1 MDRKAVAK
9 ELRQRLFD
17 FIEAEHKEAL
27 QDAAIDELFEKV
39 LAKHEPTVTVT
50 PTWPYVGTYTV
61 LARDKNITVT
71 PYQEKPHGP

>member
-39 LAKHEPTVTVT
+39 LAKHEPTAT
-50 PTWPYVGTYTV
+50 PTWPYAAGVYTEV
-61 LARDKNITVT
+61 R
-71 PYQEKPHGP
+71 

>member
-17 FIEAEHKEAL
+17 FIEAERRDAL
-27 QDAAIDELFEKV
+27 QDAAIDDLFEKV
-39 LAKHEPTVTVT
+39 LAKHEPTAT
-50 PTWPYVGTYTV
+50 PTWPYAYAGTYTV

-71 PYQEKPHGP
+71 PYQD

>member
-17 FIEAEHKEAL
+17 YIEAEHKDAL

-39 LAKHEPTVTVT
+39 LAKHEPAAT
-50 PTWPYVGTYTV
+50 PTWPYAGTYTV

-71 PYQEKPHGP
+71 PYQE

>member
-39 LAKHEPTVTVT
+39 LAKHEPAAT

-71 PYQEKPHGP
+71 PYQE

>member
-17 FIEAEHKEAL
+17 FIEAEHKDAL

-39 LAKHEPTVTVT
+39 LAKHEPVAT
-50 PTWPYVGTYTV
+50 PTWPYAVGTYTV

-71 PYQEKPHGP
+71 PYQE